1 MCGPWVVL
9 SVPLAQLLEP
19 GVCEQNAALSR
30 ALHLRANFPSGTIR
44 PMSATTVALACSSS
58 RIPSVDAL
66 RGFVMFTMIYVND
79 IACAPDK
86 IVPPWM
92 KHFHGKSGMTFVD
105 LVFPAFL
112 FIVGMSIPFGLGA
125 RLNKGETLW
134 RIVLHILTRT
144 LALLGIGIMM
154 VNETPDSK
162 VMGWSAALWSTLMF
176 LFAILAFCTICPG
189 SGVTDETK
197 LRTWRHLSLALR
209 VVGFVGLA
217 WLAFAF
223 RGENGRR
230 IITVSPISIHTEW
243 YGILGLIGWAYLVSS
258 ILYLIFRGN
267 RLALLGCVVL
277 LMCLYPAARNG
288 AFDDFWLAHYVG
300 VGETLGSQ
308 ASITT
313 SGMLL
318 VSILLSSDTT
328 AVRARIRV
336 TMLFVAG
343 FAAAALLLN
352 PVYGINKNNATP
364 SWCLWSCAITALFW
378 LVFYWICDV
387 HPVGYIAK
395 PLSIAG
401 QNVLLAYLLSE
412 MLPSALNLL
421 HFGDWYGRMAA
432 PNLACAVARS
442 VACATLILV
451 VTAQFNRVGFWLKL

>member
-1 MCGPWVVL
+1 M
-9 SVPLAQLLEP
+9 
-19 GVCEQNAALSR
+19 
-30 ALHLRANFPSGTIR
+30 T
-44 PMSATTVALACSSS
+44 ATTVAPACPPG
-58 RIPSVDAL
+58 RIVSVDVL

-79 IACAPDK
+79 IAGAPDE

-92 KHFHGKSGMTFVD
+92 KHFHGQSGMTFVD

-112 FIVGMSIPFGLGA
+112 FIVGMSIPFGLEA
-125 RLNKGETLW
+125 RFARGEAYW
-134 RIVLHILTRT
+134 KIVLHIFART
-144 LALLGIGIMM
+144 LTLLAIGIMM
-154 VNETPDSK
+154 VNESPDSEI
-162 VMGWSAALWSTLMF
+162 MGWSAALWSTLMF
-176 LFAILAFCTICPG
+176 LCAILASCAISPRSALRNDAT
-189 SGVTDETK
+189 
-197 LRTWRHLSLALR
+197 LRTWRYVSRVLR
-209 VVGFVGLA
+209 VGGFVGLA
-217 WLAFAF
+217 SLALAF

-230 IITVSPISIHTEW
+230 IIAFSPFSIHTEW

-288 AFDDFWLAHYVG
+288 AFDAFWLAQYVG
-300 VGETLGSQ
+300 IGETLGSQ

-318 VSILLSSDTT
+318 ASILNSVDTT
-328 AVRARIRV
+328 AARARIRF
-336 TMLFVAG
+336 TLLFVAG

-352 PVYGINKNNATP
+352 RLYGINKNNATP

-378 LVFYWICDV
+378 LAFYWISDL
-387 HPVGYIAK
+387 HPVGFIAK

-421 HFGDWYGRMAA
+421 HLSDWYGRMAGA
-432 PNLACAVARS
+432 NLACAVARS
-442 VACATLILV
+442 VACAIVILV

>member
-1 MCGPWVVL
+1 M
-9 SVPLAQLLEP
+9 
-19 GVCEQNAALSR
+19 
-30 ALHLRANFPSGTIR
+30 T
-44 PMSATTVALACSSS
+44 ATTVAPACSSS
-58 RIPSVDAL
+58 RIVSVDAL

-79 IACAPDK
+79 IAGAPDK

-125 RLNKGETLW
+125 RLIKGEALW

-144 LALLGIGIMM
+144 LALLAIGIMM

-176 LFAILAFCTICPG
+176 LFAILAFCTICPR

-223 RGENGRR
+223 RGENDRR

-258 ILYLIFRGN
+258 IVYLMFRGN
-267 RLALLGCVVL
+267 RVALLGCVVL
-277 LMCLYPAARNG
+277 LICLYPADRNG
-288 AFDDFWLAHYVG
+288 VFENFMLAHYVG
-300 VGETLGSQ
+300 IGETLGSQ

-313 SGMLL
+313 AGMLL
-318 VSILLSSDTT
+318 ASILLAPDTT
-328 AVRARIRV
+328 TVRARIRF
-336 TMLFVAG
+336 TLLFMGG

-352 PVYGINKNNATP
+352 PLYGINKNNATP

-378 LVFYWICDV
+378 LAFYWMADIQ
-387 HPVGYIAK
+387 HVGLIAK
-395 PLSIAG
+395 PFSTAG

-412 MLPSALNLL
+412 MLPSALSVL
-421 HFGDWYGRMAA
+421 HFGGWYGHLAES
-432 PNLACAVARS
+432 NLACAMARS
-442 VACATLILV
+442 TVCAAVILV
-451 VTAQFNRVGFWLKL
+451 TTALLNRAGFRLKL

>member
-1 MCGPWVVL
+1 M
-9 SVPLAQLLEP
+9 
-19 GVCEQNAALSR
+19 
-30 ALHLRANFPSGTIR
+30 T
-44 PMSATTVALACSSS
+44 ATTVAPACSSS
-58 RIPSVDAL
+58 RIVSVDAL

-79 IACAPDK
+79 IAGAPDK

-112 FIVGMSIPFGLGA
+112 FIVGMSIPFGFGA
-125 RLNKGETLW
+125 RLNKGEALW

-144 LALLGIGIMM
+144 LALLAIGIMM

-176 LFAILAFCTICPG
+176 LFAILAFCTICPR
-189 SGVTDETK
+189 SGVKDETK

-209 VVGFVGLA
+209 VVGFAGLA

-277 LMCLYPAARNG
+277 LMCLYAAARNG

-300 VGETLGSQ
+300 IGETLGSQ

-313 SGMLL
+313 AGMLL
-318 VSILLSSDTT
+318 ASILLAPDRTT
-328 AVRARIRV
+328 VRARIRF
-336 TMLFVAG
+336 TLLFMGG
-343 FAAAALLLN
+343 FAATALLLN
-352 PVYGINKNNATP
+352 PLYGISKNNATP

-378 LVFYWICDV
+378 LAFYWIADIQ
-387 HPVGYIAK
+387 HVGLIAK
-395 PLSIAG
+395 PFSTAG

-412 MLPSALNLL
+412 MLPSALSVL
-421 HFGDWYGRMAA
+421 HFGGWYGHLAEL
-432 PNLACAVARS
+432 NLACAIARS
-442 VACATLILV
+442 TVCATLILV

>member
-1 MCGPWVVL
+1 M
-9 SVPLAQLLEP
+9 
-19 GVCEQNAALSR
+19 
-30 ALHLRANFPSGTIR
+30 T
-44 PMSATTVALACSSS
+44 ATTVAPAGSSN
-58 RIPSVDAL
+58 RIGSVDAL

-79 IACAPDK
+79 IAGAPEK
-86 IVPPWM
+86 TVPPWM

-112 FIVGMSIPFGLGA
+112 FIVGMAIPFGLGA

-144 LALLGIGIMM
+144 LALLVIGIMM

-176 LFAILAFCTICPG
+176 LFAILAFCSICPR
-189 SGVTDETK
+189 SGVEDETK

-230 IITVSPISIHTEW
+230 IITISPISIHTEW

-258 ILYLIFRGN
+258 SVYLMFRGN
-267 RLALLGCVVL
+267 RVALLGCIVL
-277 LMCLYPAARNG
+277 LMCLYPADRNG
-288 AFDDFWLAHYVG
+288 VFENFALAHYVG
-300 VGETLGSQ
+300 IGETLGSQ

-313 SGMLL
+313 AGMLL
-318 VSILLSSDTT
+318 ASILLAPDMT
-328 AVRARIRV
+328 ALRARIRF
-336 TMLFVAG
+336 TLLFMGG
-343 FAAAALLLN
+343 FAATALLLN
-352 PVYGINKNNATP
+352 PLYGINKNNATP

-378 LVFYWICDV
+378 LVFYWIADIQR
-387 HPVGYIAK
+387 VGLITK
-395 PLSIAG
+395 PFSTAG

-412 MLPSALNLL
+412 MLPSALSVL
-421 HFGDWYGRMAA
+421 HLGGWYGRLAES
-432 PNLACAVARS
+432 NLACAIARS
-442 VACATLILV
+442 TVCAAVILV
-451 VTAQFNRVGFWLKL
+451 TTALLNRAGFRLKL

>member
-30 ALHLRANFPSGTIR
+30 ALHLRPNFPSGTIR

-79 IACAPDK
+79 IAGAPDK

-162 VMGWSAALWSTLMF
+162 VMGWSAPLWSTLMF
-176 LFAILAFCTICPG
+176 LFAILAFCTICPR
-189 SGVTDETK
+189 SGVKDETK

-258 ILYLIFRGN
+258 IVYLMFRGN
-267 RLALLGCVVL
+267 RVALLGCVVVL
-277 LMCLYPAARNG
+277 ICLYPADRNRLPCVHAFDSLCCLWEASLRPHCCSTPCTESTRTTRHRPG
-288 AFDDFWLAHYVG
+288 AFGLAPSLPCCGSLFIGSLTFSTWIASPNRSPPPDRTCFSRIYFPRCFPPPSACSIWAAGTVTWLNRILPV
-300 VGETLGSQ
+300 Q
-308 ASITT
+308 
-313 SGMLL
+313 LL
-318 VSILLSSDTT
+318 DRRSARPSSS
-328 AVRARIRV
+328 
-336 TMLFVAG
+336 
-343 FAAAALLLN
+343 LLL
-352 PVYGINKNNATP
+352 P
-364 SWCLWSCAITALFW
+364 C
-378 LVFYWICDV
+378 
-387 HPVGYIAK
+387 
-395 PLSIAG
+395 SIAQDSG
-401 QNVLLAYLLSE
+401 
-412 MLPSALNLL
+412 
-421 HFGDWYGRMAA
+421 
-432 PNLACAVARS
+432 
-442 VACATLILV
+442 
-451 VTAQFNRVGFWLKL
+451 

>member
-1 MCGPWVVL
+1 M
-9 SVPLAQLLEP
+9 
-19 GVCEQNAALSR
+19 
-30 ALHLRANFPSGTIR
+30 T
-44 PMSATTVALACSSS
+44 ATTVAPACPPG
-58 RIPSVDAL
+58 RIVSVDAL

-79 IACAPDK
+79 IAGVPDE

-125 RLNKGETLW
+125 RFARGEALW
-134 RIVLHILTRT
+134 KIVLHIFART
-144 LALLGIGIMM
+144 LALLAIGIMM
-154 VNETPDSK
+154 VNESPDSEI
-162 VMGWSAALWSTLMF
+162 MGWSATLWSTLMF
-176 LFAILAFCTICPG
+176 LCAILVSCAVSPR
-189 SGVTDETK
+189 SALKDDAA
-197 LRTWRHLSLALR
+197 LRTWRYVSRVLRVAGFIGLAL
-209 VVGFVGLA
+209 LA
-217 WLAFAF
+217 LAF

-230 IITVSPISIHTEW
+230 IIAFSPFSIHTEW

-277 LMCLYPAARNG
+277 LMCLYAAARNG

-300 VGETLGSQ
+300 IGETLGSQ

-451 VTAQFNRVGFWLKL
+451 VTAQFNRVGFRLKL